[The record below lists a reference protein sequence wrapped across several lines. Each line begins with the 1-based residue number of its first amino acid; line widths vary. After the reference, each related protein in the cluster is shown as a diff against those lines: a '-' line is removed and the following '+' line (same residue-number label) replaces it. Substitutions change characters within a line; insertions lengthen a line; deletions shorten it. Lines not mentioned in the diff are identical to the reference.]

1 VAQTVTASP
10 SERSGNPRLRLCGA
24 PPLGD
29 HAEPV
34 IRYSSAA
41 LILLVCLLPLLAAAD
56 EPPRLRVVRVDEGP
70 EIDGQLDDPVWERAA
85 VIDRLIQAEPQQ
97 GAPISERTEIRVLS
111 DLDNLYFGIRS
122 YDRQPERII
131 AQKMLRDDSLL
142 SEDRIAIALDT
153 FHDRRNGYLFE
164 VNALGSMLDALIEN
178 GEFDGNWDG
187 IWYAKARIDDEGWIL
202 EMAIPYKTV
211 SFAPDGD
218 TWGMNILRVIRRH
231 DERARW
237 ADPYPQ
243 KSFLNMKDAGT
254 LEGMRGIR
262 QGLGLDVVP
271 GAALRHVDD
280 PAEDRSFTTLEP
292 SLDAFYKLLPSITA
306 ALTVNTDFAETAVD
320 ERRLNLTRFD
330 LFFPEKRDFF
340 LQDAGIFE
348 FGGLQDNGRP
358 FFSRRIGLDEEGE
371 PYDILV
377 GGKVTGRANRLNI
390 GVLDTYVEEHDGV
403 DAQNLFVSRFS
414 ANVLGESQVGVIAT
428 SGDPLSN
435 EDNHL
440 AGGDFFYR
448 NSNVRDNQVLIGR
461 LWYQRSF
468 TPGLDGQE
476 NAFGGLLEYPNDI
489 VRWRLGFSEIQ
500 ENFFPALGF
509 VNRTDIRQYEA
520 NFRYRIRREGFLRT
534 IDTKVWSSLVTDTD
548 NDVESASVT
557 YDFLELKSERD
568 DEIEL
573 FWRFGYE
580 QLDEDFEIHPD
591 VVIPPGRYQ
600 WHRGGIEAEVGET
613 RPLSGRVGV
622 AYGGFFDGTRLR
634 VEALLRWRPS
644 AHLLFSAEYI
654 QNEVDVTDEHFH
666 TRIARVRMNVNF
678 TPDLSWNTFAQY
690 DNLTDTIGINSRVRW
705 IVTPGSE
712 LFLVFNQDL
721 LANDWDITRGRT
733 EPVAKLVW
741 TFRF

>member
-1 VAQTVTASP
+1 M
-10 SERSGNPRLRLCGA
+10 
-24 PPLGD
+24 
-29 HAEPV
+29 
-34 IRYSSAA
+34 IRYSSMA
-41 LILLVCLLPLLAAAD
+41 LSLLACLLPLLAAAD
-56 EPPRLRVVRVDEGP
+56 ESPRLRVVRVDEGP
-70 EIDGQLDDPVWERAA
+70 EIDGQLDDPVWERAV

-97 GAPISERTEIRVLS
+97 GAPVSERTEIRILS
-111 DLDNLYFGIRS
+111 DLDYLYFGIRN
-122 YDRQPERII
+122 YDRNPELII

-164 VNALGSMLDALIEN
+164 VNALGARLDALIEN

-187 IWYAKARIDDEGWIL
+187 IWYA
-202 EMAIPYKTV
+202 
-211 SFAPDGD
+211 
-218 TWGMNILRVIRRH
+218 MNLLRVIRRH

-243 KSFLNMKDAGT
+243 KSFLNMKDAGV

-262 QGLGLDVVP
+262 QGLGLDVKP

-280 PAEDRSFTTLEP
+280 PVEDRSYTKFDP

-306 ALTVNTDFAETAVD
+306 TLTANTDFAETAVD

-348 FGGLQDNGRP
+348 FGGLADNGRP

-377 GGKVTGRANRLNI
+377 GGKITGRANRLNI
-390 GVLDTYVEEHDGV
+390 GILDTYVDEHGGV
-403 DAQNLFVSRFS
+403 DAQNLFVGRFS
-414 ANVLGESQVGVIAT
+414 GNVLEESQVGVIAT

-468 TPGLDGQE
+468 TPELDGQE
-476 NAFGGLLEYPNDI
+476 NAFGALLEYPNDI
-489 VRWRLGFSEIQ
+489 VNWKLEAFEIQ

-509 VNRTDIRQYEA
+509 VNRVDIRQYTA
-520 NFRYRIRREGFLRT
+520 YFRYRIRREGFLRT

-548 NDVESASVT
+548 NDVESVSVT
-557 YDFLELKSERD
+557 YDFLELTSERD

-591 VVIPPGRYQ
+591 VMIPPGRYS
-600 WHRGGIEAEVGET
+600 WHRGGIEAELGAT
-613 RPLSGRVGV
+613 RPLSGRVVV

-644 AHLLFSAEYI
+644 AHMLFSAEYV
-654 QNEVDVTDEHFH
+654 QNEIDLPEDHFH
-666 TRIARVRMNVNF
+666 TRLARVRVNFNF

-690 DNLTDTIGINSRVRW
+690 DNLNDTIGINSRVRW
-705 IVTPGSE
+705 IIVPGSE
-712 LFLVFNQDL
+712 FFLVFNQDL
-721 LANDWDITRGRT
+721 LADDWDISRGRT
-733 EPVAKLVW
+733 EPVAKLAW